1 MFKNSKYLN
10 YIQIKKNENIGD
22 IVKYRIM
29 LTQVVYIIL
38 YNFYYITNYLPKYLM
53 NFIDFKYN
61 IV

>member
-1 MFKNSKYLN
+1 
-10 YIQIKKNENIGD
+10 
-22 IVKYRIM
+22 M